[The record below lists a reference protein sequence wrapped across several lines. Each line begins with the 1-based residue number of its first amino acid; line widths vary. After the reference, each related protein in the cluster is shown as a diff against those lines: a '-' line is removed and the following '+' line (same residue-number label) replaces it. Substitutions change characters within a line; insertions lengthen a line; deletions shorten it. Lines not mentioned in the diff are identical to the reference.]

1 MTEENAKTL
10 IDEQLRELGWNLSNF
25 DEITKEYSLP
35 NSQRA
40 DYAILYNNKPIA
52 IIEAKKQG
60 ADLASALIQAKN
72 YAKVLNAEGTNII
85 LIFASDGKKIYRQ
98 NLKANTRPEKISR
111 FMTYAE
117 IKEYLHPETDLLLA
131 NLRDYQKIAVS
142 QVVSTF
148 QLGRE
153 KTYLEMATGTGKTI
167 TAAGIIAKMFKVGL
181 SKRALFLVDRDSLAD
196 QTVRAFQKV
205 LGDVF
210 KINRLVGTKEDKYN
224 DIAVSTIQFLY
235 INKKY
240 LAYPNDFFDVVILDE
255 CHRSYFGDWHE
266 VVEHF
271 KSGGAKILGLTATP
285 SDKETQNTDKYF
297 GPPVF
302 RYTYSQGVKD
312 KILAE
317 TEWYKFLTNVDLTGI
332 HDMGFDFEPEDLG
345 RRVDA
350 PRRNELIAEKFF
362 EVINYEKT
370 RYIPKTLVF
379 AASIEHTNHLR
390 NAFIDKYNEL
400 NDLPRNDAS
409 AEEFIVAI
417 HNQTKNA
424 KELIKEFQ
432 EIDSKIRIA
441 VSVDMLSTGI
451 DAPDIEVLVM
461 ARPTKSKI
469 LYVQMKGRAT
479 RRCTP
484 EQHGKEK
491 DKFKLI
497 DFVDLAGV
505 EEIITNEKI
514 EDEDTFL
521 EDNEDKDEEV
531 IKKSIRE
538 ETEKEEKEPEKIKMV
553 IADVPVWIVK
563 SEIITPEAFSEIRKQ
578 IEPQLKAIKEKTV
591 LKGRFVQ
598 AVLSWEALNP
608 GIPVDEKYLEA
619 FGFDI
624 NTLREMFGEVNATY
638 QDFIDVALGKKR
650 FKTVDEKNRDAVV
663 HWLKEIKKFT
673 DEQMELLMMYYDF
686 KKRNPELTFSQLANI
701 QILQQKG
708 GINKIKTLF
717 GSLENF
723 AKRLINFPNFP
734 LLKSLILRNHQL
746 FLCFL
751 LTNALHFWHFQ
762 RLFDRIF
769 YLCLELYCCV

>member
-10 IDEQLRELGWNLSNF
+10 IDEHLKELGWNLTNF
-25 DEITKEYSLP
+25 DEITKEFQLP
-35 NSQRA
+35 NGQRA
-40 DYAILYNNKPIA
+40 DYAILYNKKPIA
-52 IIEAKKQG
+52 IIEAKKRG
-60 ADLASALIQAKN
+60 KDLPSALIQAKN
-72 YAKVLNAEGTNII
+72 YAKILNTHGSNVV
-85 LIFASDGKKIYRQ
+85 LIFASDGEKIYRQ

-117 IKEYLHPETDLLLA
+117 IKEYLNPETDLLLA
-131 NLRDYQKIAVS
+131 NLRNYQKIAVS
-142 QVVSTF
+142 QAVSTF

-153 KTYLEMATGTGKTI
+153 KTYLEMATGTGKTN
-167 TAAGIIAKMFKVGL
+167 TAAGIIAKMFKVGIV
-181 SKRALFLVDRDSLAD
+181 KRALFLVDRDSLAD
-196 QTVRAFQKV
+196 QTVRAFNKV

-210 KINRLVGTKEDKYN
+210 KIRRLVGTKEDKYN

-235 INKKY
+235 VNKKY
-240 LAYPNDFFDVVILDE
+240 LSYPNNFFDMVVLDE

-302 RYTYSQGVKD
+302 RYTYRQGVKD
-312 KILAE
+312 GILAE
-317 TEWYKFLTNVDLTGI
+317 TEWHKFLTNVDLTGI
-332 HDMGFDFEPEDLG
+332 HDMGFDFELEDLG
-345 RRVDA
+345 RRVDV

-362 EVINYEKT
+362 EVINYEKY
-370 RYIPKTLVF
+370 RNIPKTLVF
-379 AASIEHTNHLR
+379 AASIEHANHLR

-400 NDLPRNDAS
+400 SNLPRNDAS
-409 AEEFIVAI
+409 AEDFIVAI
-417 HNQTKNA
+417 HNQIKNA
-424 KELIKEFQ
+424 KELIKQFQ

-484 EQHGKEK
+484 EQHGKKK

-514 EDEDTFL
+514 KDDEIIL
-521 EDNEDKDEEV
+521 EDNEDKEEEI
-531 IKKSIRE
+531 IKDSIQE
-538 ETEKEEKEPEKIKMV
+538 ESETEEDKEPEKVEMV

-563 SEIITPEAFSEIRKQ
+563 SEIITPEAFSEIRRQ
-578 IEPQLKAIKEKTV
+578 IEPQLKAIKEKTA
-591 LKGRFVQ
+591 LKERFIQ

-608 GIPVDEKYLEA
+608 GIPVDEQYLEA

-624 NTLREMFGEVNATY
+624 NTLRDIFGEVEANY

-650 FKTVDEKNRDAVV
+650 FKTVDEKNRDAVIY
-663 HWLKEIKKFT
+663 WLKEIKKFNE
-673 DEQMELLMMYYDF
+673 EQIELLMMYYDF
-686 KKRNPELTFSQLANI
+686 KKRNPELTFSQLANS
-701 QILQQKG
+701 QLLQQKG
-708 GINKIKTLF
+708 GIKKIKSLF
-717 GSLENF
+717 GSLESF
-723 AKRLINFPNFP
+723 AEIYKTMSKISYLNIDEFKGDN
-734 LLKSLILRNHQL
+734 K
-746 FLCFL
+746 
-751 LTNALHFWHFQ
+751 NA
-762 RLFDRIF
+762 
-769 YLCLELYCCV
+769 

>member
-1 MTEENAKTL
+1 MLLREVIRLISEENAKTL
-10 IDEQLRELGWNLSNF
+10 IDEQLRELGWNLKNF
-25 DEITKEYSLP
+25 DEITKEYPLP
-35 NSQRA
+35 NGQRA
-40 DYAILYNNKPIA
+40 DYVILHNNIPIA

-60 ADLASALIQAKN
+60 RDLASALIQAKS
-72 YAKVLNAEGTNII
+72 YAKILNANGGSVI
-85 LIFASDGKKIYRQ
+85 LIFASDGERIYRQ

-111 FMTYAE
+111 FMSYAE
-117 IKEYLHPETDLLLA
+117 IKDYLKPETDLLLA

-142 QVVSTF
+142 QVVSAF

-181 SKRALFLVDRDSLAD
+181 IKRVLFLVDRDSLAD
-196 QTVRAFQKV
+196 QTVRSFKKV

-210 KINRLVGTKEDKYN
+210 KINRLIGAREDKYN

-235 INKKY
+235 VNKKY
-240 LAYPNDFFDVVILDE
+240 LAYPNDFFDLVILDE
-255 CHRSYFGDWHE
+255 CHRSYFGEWHE

-271 KSGGAKILGLTATP
+271 RTGGAKILGLTATP
-285 SDKETQNTDKYF
+285 SDKETHNTDEYF

-302 RYTYSQGVKD
+302 RYTYRQGVRD
-312 KILAE
+312 GILTE
-317 TEWYKFLTNVDLTGI
+317 TEWYKFLTNVDLSGI

-345 RRVDA
+345 RRVDV

-362 EVINYEKT
+362 EVINYEKN

-379 AASIEHTNHLR
+379 AASIEHANHLR

-400 NDLPRNDAS
+400 NNLPRNDAT

-417 HNQTKNA
+417 HNQIKDA

-441 VSVDMLSTGI
+441 VSIDMLSTGI

-484 EQHGKEK
+484 EQHGKKK
-491 DKFKLI
+491 DKFKLV

-514 EDEDTFL
+514 EQDEIIL
-521 EDNEDKDEEV
+521 EDEEENTEI
-531 IKKSIRE
+531 IKATVK
-538 ETEKEEKEPEKIKMV
+538 ETEEGKKDKEQEKIEMV

-578 IEPQLKAIKEKTV
+578 IEPQLKAIKEKTA
-591 LKGRFVQ
+591 LKERFIQ

-619 FGFDI
+619 FGFDL
-624 NTLREMFGEVNATY
+624 NTLRDIFGEIDTTY

-650 FKTVDEKNRDAVV
+650 FKTVEEKNRDAVV
-663 HWLKEIKKFT
+663 HWLKDIKKFSE
-673 DEQMELLMMYYDF
+673 EQIELLMMYYDF
-686 KKRNPELTFSQLANI
+686 KRRNPELTFSQLANS
-701 QILQQKG
+701 QLLQQKG
-708 GINKIKTLF
+708 GIQKIKVLF
-717 GSLENF
+717 SSIENF
-723 AKRLINFPNFP
+723 VKIYETMKKINYMNIDEF
-734 LLKSLILRNHQL
+734 KEDGDSG
-746 FLCFL
+746 
-751 LTNALHFWHFQ
+751 
-762 RLFDRIF
+762 
-769 YLCLELYCCV
+769 

>member
-10 IDEQLRELGWNLSNF
+10 IDEQLRELGLNLKNF
-25 DEITKEYSLP
+25 DEITKEYPLP
-35 NSQRA
+35 NGQRA
-40 DYAILYNNKPIA
+40 DYVILYNKTPIA

-60 ADLASALIQAKN
+60 SDLASALIQAKN
-72 YAKVLNAEGTNII
+72 YAKILNANGGNVI
-85 LIFASDGKKIYRQ
+85 LIFASDGERIYRQ
-98 NLKANTRPEKISR
+98 NLKANTRPEKIPR

-117 IKEYLHPETDLLLA
+117 IKEYLNPETDLLLA

-167 TAAGIIAKMFKVGL
+167 TAAGIIAKMFKVKL
-181 SKRALFLVDRDSLAD
+181 IKRALFLVDRDSLAD
-196 QTVRAFQKV
+196 QTVRAFKKV

-210 KINRLVGTKEDKYN
+210 KINRLIGTKEDKYN

-235 INKKY
+235 ASKKY
-240 LAYPNDFFDVVILDE
+240 LGYPNDFFDLVILDE

-271 KSGGAKILGLTATP
+271 RTGGAKILGLTATP
-285 SDKETQNTDKYF
+285 SDKETQNTDEYF
-297 GPPVF
+297 GAPVF
-302 RYTYSQGVKD
+302 RYTYRQGVKD
-312 KILAE
+312 GILAD
-317 TEWYKFLTNVDLTGI
+317 TEWYKFLTNVDLSGI
-332 HDMGFDFEPEDLG
+332 HDMGFDFESEDLG
-345 RRVDA
+345 RRVDV

-362 EVINYEKT
+362 EVINYEKN

-379 AASIEHTNHLR
+379 AASIEHANHLR

-400 NDLPRNDAS
+400 NNLPRNDAD
-409 AEEFIVAI
+409 AEDFIVAI
-417 HNQTKNA
+417 HNQIKNA

-484 EQHGKEK
+484 EQHGKKK
-491 DKFKLI
+491 DRFKLI

-514 EDEDTFL
+514 EQDEIIL
-521 EDNEDKDEEV
+521 EDEGKSAEI
-531 IKKSIRE
+531 IKANVE
-538 ETEKEEKEPEKIKMV
+538 ETEKEKEDKEPEKVEMV

-563 SEIITPEAFSEIRKQ
+563 SEIITPEAYSEIRKQ
-578 IEPQLKAIKEKTV
+578 IEPQLKAIKEKTA
-591 LKGRFVQ
+591 LKERFIQ

-608 GIPVDEKYLEA
+608 GIPVDERYLEA
-619 FGFDI
+619 FGFDL
-624 NTLREMFGEVNATY
+624 NTLRDIFGEVNATY

-650 FKTVDEKNRDAVV
+650 FKTIEEKNRDAVIY
-663 HWLKEIKKFT
+663 WLKDIKKFNE
-673 DEQMELLMMYYDF
+673 EQIELCLMYYDF
-686 KKRNPELTFSQLANI
+686 KNRNPDLTFSQLANS
-701 QILQQKG
+701 QLLQQKG
-708 GINKIKTLF
+708 GIQKIKTLF
-717 GSLENF
+717 GSIENF
-723 AKRLINFPNFP
+723 GKLYEKMKEINYMNVDELEEENPNDQE
-734 LLKSLILRNHQL
+734 KS
-746 FLCFL
+746 
-751 LTNALHFWHFQ
+751 
-762 RLFDRIF
+762 
-769 YLCLELYCCV
+769 

>member
-1 MTEENAKTL
+1 LPTEVIKLMTEENAKTL
-10 IDEQLRELGWNLSNF
+10 IDEQLRELGWDLKNF
-25 DEITKEYSLP
+25 DEITKEYSLL
-35 NSQRA
+35 NGQRA
-40 DYAILYNNKPIA
+40 DYVILHNRVPIA

-60 ADLASALIQAKN
+60 SDLASALIQAKN
-72 YAKVLNAEGTNII
+72 YAKILNANSGNVI
-85 LIFASDGKKIYRQ
+85 LIFASDGERIYRQ
-98 NLKANTRPEKISR
+98 NLKANTRPEKIPR

-117 IKEYLHPETDLLLA
+117 IKEYLNPETDLLLA

-142 QVVSTF
+142 QVVSAF

-181 SKRALFLVDRDSLAD
+181 IKRVLLLVDRDSLAD
-196 QTVRAFQKV
+196 QTVRSFKKV

-210 KINRLVGTKEDKYN
+210 KINRLIGTKEDKYN

-235 INKKY
+235 VNKKY
-240 LAYPNDFFDVVILDE
+240 LGYPNDFFDLVILDE

-271 KSGGAKILGLTATP
+271 RTGGAKILGLTATP
-285 SDKETQNTDKYF
+285 SDKETQNTDEYF

-302 RYTYSQGVKD
+302 RYTYRQGVRD
-312 KILAE
+312 GILAE
-317 TEWYKFLTNVDLTGI
+317 TDWYKFLTNVDLSGV

-345 RRVDA
+345 RRVDV

-362 EVINYEKT
+362 EVINYEKN

-379 AASIEHTNHLR
+379 AASIEHANHLR

-400 NDLPRNDAS
+400 NNLPRNDAT

-417 HNQTKNA
+417 HNQIKNA

-451 DAPDIEVLVM
+451 DAPDIEILVM

-469 LYVQMKGRAT
+469 MYVQMKGRAT

-484 EQHGKEK
+484 HQHGKKK
-491 DKFKLI
+491 DRFKLI

-505 EEIITNEKI
+505 EKIITNEKI
-514 EDEDTFL
+514 EQDEIIL
-521 EDNEDKDEEV
+521 EDEEKNTEIIKESVKGTGKKKED
-531 IKKSIRE
+531 
-538 ETEKEEKEPEKIKMV
+538 KEPEKVEMV

-563 SEIITPEAFSEIRKQ
+563 SEIITPEAFNEIRRQ
-578 IEPQLKAIKEKTV
+578 IEPQLNAIKEKTA
-591 LKGRFVQ
+591 LKERFIQ
-598 AVLSWEALNP
+598 AVLSWGALNP

-619 FGFDI
+619 FGFDL
-624 NTLREMFGEVNATY
+624 NTLRDIYGEVNAAY
-638 QDFIDVALGKKR
+638 QDFIDAALGKKR
-650 FKTVDEKNRDAVV
+650 FKTIEEKNRDAVIY
-663 HWLKEIKKFT
+663 WLKDIKKFSE
-673 DEQMELLMMYYDF
+673 EQIELLMMFYDF
-686 KKRNPELTFSQLANI
+686 KMRNPKLTFSQLANS
-701 QILQQKG
+701 QLLQQKG
-708 GINKIKTLF
+708 GIQKIKALF
-717 GSLENF
+717 GSIENF
-723 AKRLINFPNFP
+723 GKIYETMRKINYMNVDEF
-734 LLKSLILRNHQL
+734 KEEE
-746 FLCFL
+746 
-751 LTNALHFWHFQ
+751 TY
-762 RLFDRIF
+762 D
-769 YLCLELYCCV
+769 

>member
-1 MTEENAKTL
+1 MGTEENAKTL
-10 IDEQLRELGWNLSNF
+10 IDEQLRELGWNLNNF
-25 DEITKEYSLP
+25 DEITKEYSIP
-35 NSQRA
+35 NGQRA
-40 DYAILYNNKPIA
+40 DYAILFNRKPIA

-60 ADLASALIQAKN
+60 SDLAGALLQAKN
-72 YAKVLNAEGTNII
+72 YAKSLNANGANVV
-85 LIFASDGKKIYRQ
+85 LIFASDGEKIYRQ

-117 IKEYLHPETDLLLA
+117 IKEYLNPETDLLLA
-131 NLRDYQKIAVS
+131 NLRNYQKIAVS
-142 QVVSTF
+142 QAVSTF

-167 TAAGIIAKMFKVGL
+167 TAAGIIAKMFKVGIV
-181 SKRALFLVDRDSLAD
+181 KRALFLVDRDSLAD
-196 QTVRAFQKV
+196 QTVRAFNKV

-210 KINRLVGTKEDKYN
+210 KIRRLVGTKEDKYN

-235 INKKY
+235 VNKKY
-240 LAYPNDFFDVVILDE
+240 LSYPNNFFDMVVLDE

-302 RYTYSQGVKD
+302 RYTYRQGVKD
-312 KILAE
+312 GILAE
-317 TEWYKFLTNVDLTGI
+317 TEWHKFLTNVDLTGI

-345 RRVDA
+345 RRVDV

-362 EVINYEKT
+362 EVINYEKY
-370 RYIPKTLVF
+370 RNIPKTLVF
-379 AASIEHTNHLR
+379 AASIEHANHLR

-400 NDLPRNDAS
+400 SNLPRNDAS
-409 AEEFIVAI
+409 AEDFIVAI
-417 HNQTKNA
+417 HNQIKNA
-424 KELIKEFQ
+424 KELIEQFQ

-484 EQHGKEK
+484 DQHGKKK

-514 EDEDTFL
+514 KDDEIIL
-521 EDNEDKDEEV
+521 EDNEDKEEEI
-531 IKKSIRE
+531 IKDSIQE
-538 ETEKEEKEPEKIKMV
+538 ESKTEEGKEPEKVEMV

-563 SEIITPEAFSEIRKQ
+563 SEIITPEAFSEIRRQ
-578 IEPQLKAIKEKTV
+578 IEPQLKAIKEKTA
-591 LKGRFVQ
+591 LKERFIQ

-608 GIPVDEKYLEA
+608 GIPVDEQYLEA

-624 NTLREMFGEVNATY
+624 NTLRDIFGEVEANY

-650 FKTVDEKNRDAVV
+650 FKTAEEKNREAVIY
-663 HWLKEIKKFT
+663 WLTRIKKFN
-673 DEQMELLMMYYDF
+673 EEKIELLMMYYDF
-686 KKRNPELTFSQLANI
+686 KKRNPELTFSQLANS
-701 QILQQKG
+701 QLLQQKG
-708 GINKIKTLF
+708 GIKKIKSLF
-717 GSLENF
+717 GSLESF
-723 AKRLINFPNFP
+723 AEIYETMSKINYLNVDEFKGDN
-734 LLKSLILRNHQL
+734 K
-746 FLCFL
+746 
-751 LTNALHFWHFQ
+751 NA
-762 RLFDRIF
+762 
-769 YLCLELYCCV
+769 

>member
-1 MTEENAKTL
+1 MKNTEENAKTL
-10 IDEQLRELGWNLSNF
+10 IDEQLRELGWNLTNF
-25 DEITKEYSLP
+25 NEITKEYPLP
-35 NSQRA
+35 NGQRA
-40 DYAILYNNKPIA
+40 DYVILHNNIPIA
-52 IIEAKKQG
+52 IIEAKKSG
-60 ADLASALIQAKN
+60 KDLASALIQAKN
-72 YAKVLNAEGTNII
+72 YARILNENGASVV
-85 LIFASDGKKIYRQ
+85 LIFASDGKTIYRQ

-117 IKEYLHPETDLLLA
+117 IKEYLNPETDLLLA
-131 NLRDYQKIAVS
+131 KLRDYQKIAVS
-142 QVVSTF
+142 QVVSAF

-153 KTYLEMATGTGKTI
+153 KAYLEMATGTGKTI

-181 SKRALFLVDRDSLAD
+181 AKKVLFLVDRDSLAD
-196 QTVRAFQKV
+196 QTVRSFNKV

-235 INKKY
+235 VNRKY
-240 LAYPNDFFDVVILDE
+240 LSYPADFFDLIILDE

-271 KSGGAKILGLTATP
+271 RKGGAKILGLTATP

-302 RYTYSQGVKD
+302 RYTYRQGVKD
-312 KILAE
+312 GILAE

-345 RRVDA
+345 RRVDV
-350 PRRNELIAEKFF
+350 PKRNELIAEKFF
-362 EVINYEKT
+362 EVINYEQT
-370 RYIPKTLVF
+370 RKIPKTLVF
-379 AASIEHTNHLR
+379 AASIEHANHLR

-400 NDLPRNDAS
+400 NNLPRSDAT
-409 AEEFIVAI
+409 AEDFIVTI
-417 HNQTKNA
+417 HNQVKNA

-484 EQHGKEK
+484 EQHGKKK

-497 DFVDLAGV
+497 DFVDLVGI
-505 EEIITNEKI
+505 EEVVTNEKI
-514 EDEDTFL
+514 EEDEMIL
-521 EDNEDKDEEV
+521 EEDITKEEQI
-531 IKKSIRE
+531 IKKYV
-538 ETEKEEKEPEKIKMV
+538 EKEEKEKEDKEPEKIEMV

-563 SEIITPEAFSEIRKQ
+563 SEIITPDAFKEIKKQ
-578 IEPQLKAIKEKTV
+578 IEPQLKAIKEKTA
-591 LKGRFVQ
+591 LKERFIQ
-598 AVLSWEALNP
+598 AVLSWQALNP

-624 NTLREMFGEVNATY
+624 STLRDIFGEVDATY

-650 FKTVDEKNRDAVV
+650 FKTVEEKNRDAVIY
-663 HWLKEIKKFT
+663 WLKEIKKFS
-673 DEQMELLMMYYDF
+673 DEQIDFLMMYYDF
-686 KKRNPELTFSQLANI
+686 KKRNPNLTFSQLASS
-701 QILQQKG
+701 QLLQQKG
-708 GINKIKTLF
+708 GISKIKLLF
-717 GSLENF
+717 GSLERF
-723 AKRLINFPNFP
+723 SKIYETMKKIN
-734 LLKSLILRNHQL
+734 
-746 FLCFL
+746 
-751 LTNALHFWHFQ
+751 
-762 RLFDRIF
+762 
-769 YLCLELYCCV
+769 CLNVDDFKEEASNG